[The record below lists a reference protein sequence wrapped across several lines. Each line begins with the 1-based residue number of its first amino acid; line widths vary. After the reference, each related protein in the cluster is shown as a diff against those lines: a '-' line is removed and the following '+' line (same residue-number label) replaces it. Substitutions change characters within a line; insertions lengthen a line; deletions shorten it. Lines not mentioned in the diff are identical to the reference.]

1 MTLLNPTT
9 YKNKDIIYQYAEG
22 SAISASIT
30 KNKYSLNVSIY
41 GISTDGRGYNVETS
55 SPCAYS
61 NDLRKKDEEYPSVTF
76 HVNGQMNTKGT
87 IPATP
92 YQNLLVKLD
101 GIWYEFQDYAIGADD
116 IENIDSA
123 KNSYAERIR
132 DRVVNARSQ
141 AGALVTDGTMS
152 GYEFDISTYNGKY
165 DYPKKKENGSYGNMA
180 YIYNPMENNS
190 FAMFCPDYEL
200 DMPYYN
206 NIFTG

>member
-1 MTLLNPTT
+1 M
-9 YKNKDIIYQYAEG
+9 
-22 SAISASIT
+22 
-30 KNKYSLNVSIY
+30 
-41 GISTDGRGYNVETS
+41 
-55 SPCAYS
+55 
-61 NDLRKKDEEYPSVTF
+61 
-76 HVNGQMNTKGT
+76 
-87 IPATP
+87 
-92 YQNLLVKLD
+92 VKLD
-101 GIWYEFQDYAIGADD
+101 GIWYEFQDYAIGADG
-116 IENIDSA
+116 IINIDSA

-141 AGALVTDGTMS
+141 AGALVTDGNMS

-200 DMPYYN
+200 NMPYYN